1 MSPCML
7 VQDQHQLLRS
17 AVSTFDEA
25 VCLVHEF
32 DLMTARKY
40 YVSGS
45 FFWLL
50 SRNTE
55 TESEHSNQPEFRLV
69 TEIPLSRSDL
79 GMTSLLTSLL

>member
-40 YVSGS
+40 YVSG
-45 FFWLL
+45 WLP

-55 TESEHSNQPEFRLV
+55 IESEHSNQPEFRLV
-69 TEIPLSRSDL
+69 TEIPLSRSDR